1 MIWLSEILIQEQ
13 QLESFAELKDAL
25 RQRVADGEFL
35 FGMDIKPQFSDT
47 PNDWENLLES
57 IFVAHYRE

>member
-13 QLESFAELKDAL
+13 QLTSFAELQDAL

-47 PNDWENLLES
+47 PNDWENSLES
-57 IFVAHYRE
+57 IFVGRYRE